1 MKYID
6 FSMEND
12 ISYKDK
18 SIYNLS
24 VLDEVYT
31 FVIPLCIGSN
41 PIFRPIFERLNL
53 YGFIIKRLGNSF
65 ENPSFFVHS
74 F

>member
-24 VLDEVYT
+24 VLDGVYT

-41 PIFRPIFERLNL
+41 PIFRPRLE
-53 YGFIIKRLGNSF
+53 KSRKTSR
-65 ENPSFFVHS
+65 
-74 F
+74 